1 MVRALSS
8 PDDTSVSVMKPSDG
22 RESVLPYLNY
32 GLNIWR
38 QGIGIRSMVTE
49 AEYQQALAEIR
60 RLVEDEPDRTSPEG
74 QRLDILAALAETY
87 EAPQSA
93 LSLLDINSR

>member
-1 MVRALSS
+1 MDAK
-8 PDDTSVSVMKPSDG
+8 TT
-22 RESVLPYLNY
+22 LPNFNLR
-32 GLNIWR
+32 LNICQ
-38 QGIGIRSMVTE
+38 QGIGIRWMVSE

-60 RLVEDEPDRTSPEG
+60 RLVEGEPDRTSPEG

-93 LSLLDINSR
+93 PSLMDINSR

>member
-1 MVRALSS
+1 
-8 PDDTSVSVMKPSDG
+8 
-22 RESVLPYLNY
+22 
-32 GLNIWR
+32 
-38 QGIGIRSMVTE
+38 MVTE

-60 RLVEDEPDRTSPEG
+60 HLVEGEPDRTSPEG